1 MGSEE
6 KREKTGFWPGKK
18 GGLLLFLSVVG
29 VLLLLFGDRIPQLLT
44 ADQNGGKAQ
53 EETPQQEDE
62 VRQYAS
68 ALTKEIEGLCASLQG
83 VGEVR
88 AAVSLQGGFTY
99 LYATDSEKRHDAQGQ
114 QQSSQSYLT
123 VGSGASEH
131 AVLVARI
138 PPAIS
143 GIGIV
148 CEGGGDAA
156 VRAELI
162 ALLSA
167 AYDVGSNRI
176 YVACSGQ

>member
-1 MGSEE
+1 MEREENRGKGS
-6 KREKTGFWPGKK
+6 FLSGKK
-18 GGLLLFLSVVG
+18 GGLLLFLSVIG
-29 VLLLLFGDRIPQLLT
+29 VLLLLFGDRIPRLL
-44 ADQNGGKAQ
+44 AIDQAEGKTEQA
-53 EETPQQEDE
+53 TWQQEDE
-62 VRQYAS
+62 VRQYMA
-68 ALTKEIEGLCASLQG
+68 ALTEEIEGLCASLQG
-83 VGEVR
+83 VGKVR

-99 LYATDSEKRHDAQGQ
+99 LYATDREEREGGDGQ
-114 QQSSQSYLT
+114 LSIHSYIT

-148 CEGGGDAA
+148 CEGGGNAA

-176 YVACSGQ
+176 YVACGGQ